1 MLDAT
6 VDQEK
11 GVIHHEVLEVDEEG
25 KTPDRSTSPLTPS
38 TIEIVAKNDIEVLSN
53 DIKTVSFVSK

>member
-25 KTPDRSTSPLTPS
+25 KTPDQSTSPSIPS

-53 DIKTVSFVSK
+53 DIKNVSFVSK